1 MEQRSR
7 FLIGID
13 LGTTNS
19 VVAYIDTYAAAE
31 SGSAPIRVFDVPQLV
46 APGEVR
52 GIPALP
58 SFLYFPTEHD
68 TASGGMSLPWNDHS
82 ASIAGVMARDQG
94 ALTPGRQVS
103 SAKSWLC
110 DPAVGRRGDILPP
123 DADTSVAKISPI
135 EASARY
141 LIHLRNAWNHEHFTH
156 SQNGGETSLFEDQ
169 AIVLTVPA
177 SFDAEARE
185 LTGEA
190 AQRAGLKNFI
200 LLEEPVAAFYAWIA
214 AHEDHLGEDLHDGDL
229 VLICDVGGGTT
240 DFSLVRV
247 RKASGNVE
255 FERTAI
261 GEHLL
266 LGGDNVDVALARI
279 VEDKLGGRRLSA
291 RQRHALQRACC
302 DVKERL
308 CNPNMDRLPVTVLG
322 SGRAVVGGA
331 LTAELTRNEVLDVL
345 VGGFLPLTR
354 ADAMPVRGTRR
365 TGLRELGLHYA
376 SDPAITKHLAEFLTH
391 AAAGM
396 SGEPGAAPRKLPSRM
411 ERPDVILFNGGFF
424 APPVTRERIVDAVAG
439 WFQADRAGWKPRVL
453 SNDAIASA
461 VAVGAAYYGR
471 VRRGRGLRIR
481 AGSPR
486 TFYVA
491 LRSEQELRGVCVLPF
506 GVQEGTTLS
515 LDREFTVLANR
526 PVSFTLYSST
536 TRCDPHGAVTSL
548 EGDHVH
554 RHAPLVT
561 LLRHGKK
568 LRDLQLSVR
577 LTASFTEVGTLELW
591 CASVSS
597 PHRWRLQ
604 FELRGAE
611 GERQQE
617 TAHPQTTQ
625 SSATDEQVEA
635 AVKLLRAVFAT
646 SDAGVGNESIGPAT
660 LVGQLEA
667 ALAAKRESWPAATI
681 RTLSDVLLEI
691 GPGRKQSPR
700 HEARWLNLLGFCLRP
715 GFGMPGDDQRSANA
729 RKLYQ
734 AGLVFRDDLQSQVEW
749 LVLWRRI
756 TGGLSASHQHELY
769 RMCISMLGLR
779 GKKPARLNRQLEQDA
794 WRLLASLEQLPA
806 PTRVSLGQQL
816 LPKINKEPNTQ
827 SWLWSL
833 GRFGSRVPLY
843 GPVACVIPV
852 ETASQWLEFL
862 LQMHDL
868 TADAAFAITLLA
880 SRTDDHHRDIDEKLR
895 RQAVSCL
902 RANGAAEDWIQMVT
916 QYRPPSRADASRMFG
931 ETLPKGVHFAS
942 SANCV
947 LPLVGLVIER
957 NDRGLDH
964 VS

>member
-7 FLIGID
+7 YLIGID

-19 VVAYIDTYAAAE
+19 VVAYIDTHAAAE
-31 SGSAPIRVFDVPQLV
+31 GGSAPMRVFDVPQLV
-46 APGEVR
+46 VPGEAR
-52 GIPALP
+52 ALPALP

-68 TASGGMSLPWNDHS
+68 TASGSMSLPWDEHS
-82 ASIAGVMARDQG
+82 ASIVGVMAREQG
-94 ALTPGRQVS
+94 ALIPGRQVS

-123 DADTSVAKISPI
+123 DADTSVAKMSPI

-141 LIHLRNAWNHEHFTH
+141 LNHLKNAWNHEQVTKSHK
-156 SQNGGETSLFEDQ
+156 GGEASLFEDQ

-247 RKASGNVE
+247 GMLSGKVE

-279 VEDKLGGRRLSA
+279 VEDKLGGRRLSV

-308 CNPNMDRLPVTVLG
+308 LSTPNVDRLPVTVLG

-391 AAAGM
+391 AATGM
-396 SGEPGAAPRKLPSRM
+396 ICEPGASQKSPM
-411 ERPDVILFNGGFF
+411 QRPDAILFNGGFF

-439 WFQADRAGWKPRVL
+439 WFQADRAGWRPRIL

-491 LRSEQELRGVCVLPF
+491 LRSEQELLGVCVLPS

-536 TRCDPHGAVTSL
+536 TRCDPHGAVASL

-577 LTASFTEVGTLELW
+577 LTASFTEVGTLDLW

-617 TAHPQTTQ
+617 TAHPQAIQ
-625 SSATDEQVEA
+625 SATTDEQVEA
-635 AVKLLRAVFAT
+635 AVKLLRAAFAA
-646 SDAGVGNESIGPAT
+646 SGADLGNESIGPAT

-667 ALAAKRESWPAATI
+667 ALAAKRESWPAATL
-681 RTLSDVLLEI
+681 RTLSDVLLEL
-691 GPGRKQSPR
+691 GPGRKRSPR

-715 GFGMPGDDQRSANA
+715 GFGMPEDDQRSANA

-734 AGLVFRDDLQSQVEW
+734 AALVFRDDLQSQVEW

-756 TGGLSASHQHELY
+756 SGGLSASHQHELY
-769 RMCISMLGLR
+769 RMCTSMLGLR
-779 GKKPARLNRQLEQDA
+779 GEKPARLNRQLEQDA

-806 PTRVSLGQQL
+806 PTRASLGQQL

-827 SWLWSL
+827 AWLWSL

-843 GPVACVIPV
+843 GPLAFAVPA
-852 ETASQWLEFL
+852 ETTSQWLEFL

-868 TADAAFAITLLA
+868 TADALFAITLLA
-880 SRTDDHHRDIDEKLR
+880 SRTDDHQRDIDEKLR
-895 RQAVSCL
+895 RQAISCL
-902 RANGAAEDWIQMVT
+902 HANGAAVDWIQMVT

-931 ETLPKGVHFAS
+931 ETLPKGLHFAS
-942 SANCV
+942 SVNCV

-957 NDRGLDH
+957 AEPRPLIL
-964 VS
+964 